1 MLYFA
6 YGSNLNRARMAERC
20 PGARA
25 VGTAVLDGYRLLC
38 RTGDSGTYL
47 TCEPVGGSS
56 VPLGVWEVVAS
67 DCAALDE
74 YEGYPRLYRKLEVEA
89 PVVRFGDAAARCER
103 GLVYVM
109 YEHFEPGVPAP
120 SYVEECAQGYR
131 DFGFCLD
138 FLYEAVSGRI

>member
-25 VGTAVLDGYRLLC
+25 VGTAALDGYRLLC

-47 TCEPVGGSS
+47 TCEPSDGGL
-56 VPLGVWEVVAS
+56 VPLGVWEVSAS
-67 DCAALDE
+67 DVAALDE
-74 YEGYPRLYRKLEVEA
+74 YEGYPRLYRKLELEV
-89 PVVRFGDAAARCER
+89 PVVRFGEAEARCER
-103 GLVYVM
+103 GLIYGM
-109 YEHFEPGVPAP
+109 YERFEPGVPAP

-138 FLYEAVSGRI
+138 ILHEAVSGSV

>member
-38 RTGDSGTYL
+38 RAGDSGTYL
-47 TCEPVGGSS
+47 TCELADGSS
-56 VPLGVWEVVAS
+56 VPLGVWEVAS
-67 DCAALDE
+67 SDVAALDE
-74 YEGYPRLYRKLEVEA
+74 YEGYPRLYRKLELEA
-89 PVVRFGDAAARCER
+89 PVVRFGEAGPRRER
-103 GLVYVM
+103 GLIYVM
-109 YEHFEPGVPAP
+109 YEHFEPGAPAS

-138 FLYEAVSGRI
+138 ILYEAVSGRI